1 MKLLK
6 IIAVMILLGVA
17 PALADVTNSGA
28 TTNTQTNTSGSNTT
42 ISGGYAAETTNTYQ
56 SGSSNNTTTNNDT
69 TNTTNNKST
78 IPVPSAG
85 APSMSAY
92 SQDVCA
98 VGRSGGLQLPGVG
111 VSGGSTARD
120 MNCERMKLS
129 KLLNDYG
136 MKVAAVAIL
145 CQDPRVF
152 EAMEQAGT
160 PCPFEG
166 KIGKDAKAQWDKYD
180 IERPDYDKYV
190 EKMDDRLKIDERI
203 MKDEGILEEN
213 ESLKTNIKQVVK
225 ENKNLEKDIKKL
237 QKTQAKLLK
246 EAEEKLRLAEE
257 AMKELEEAKAK
268 AEEAESLLPEPVK
281 VEKLEPVE
289 GFEEKKQST
298 SVNVHESMTTNLK
311 AEETPIPEE
320 PVNNNNGP
328 EEAIIIPLPKPVIV
342 EEVEEEEFN
351 SSGK

>member
-1 MKLLK
+1 MLNR
-6 IIAVMILLGVA
+6 IMSAIAVMAIVIFA
-17 PALADVTNSGA
+17 STTLADVTNSGT
-28 TTNTQTNTSGSNTT
+28 TTNSQTNTSGSNTT

-69 TNTTNNKST
+69 TNTTNNNST

-92 SQDVCA
+92 SQDICA
-98 VGRSGGLQLPGVG
+98 VGKSGGIQLPGVG
-111 VSGGSTARD
+111 LSGGATTRD

-136 MKVAAVAIL
+136 MKVAAVAML

-166 KIGKDAKAQWDKYD
+166 KIGKDAKAQWNKYD

-203 MKDEGILEEN
+203 AKEEGIIGEN
-213 ESLKTNIKQVVK
+213 ESLKTNIKSIAK
-225 ENKNLEKDIKKL
+225 ENKKLEKTIKEL
-237 QKTQAKLLK
+237 IQMNEQLLK
-246 EAEEKLRLAEE
+246 D
-257 AMKELEEAKAK
+257 
-268 AEEAESLLPEPVK
+268 AESLMPAEVTVEELPAVHDEFGDK
-281 VEKLEPVE
+281 VIVPPAKPHVDNE
-289 GFEEKKQST
+289 GFEEKKSQD
-298 SVNVHESMTTNLK
+298 
-311 AEETPIPEE
+311 
-320 PVNNNNGP
+320 
-328 EEAIIIPLPKPVIV
+328 
-342 EEVEEEEFN
+342 
-351 SSGK
+351 

>member
-1 MKLLK
+1 MSA
-6 IIAVMILLGVA
+6 IAVMAIVIFA
-17 PALADVTNSGA
+17 STTLADVTNSGT
-28 TTNTQTNTSGSNTT
+28 TTNSQTNTSGSNTT

-69 TNTTNNKST
+69 TNTTNNNST

-92 SQDVCA
+92 SQDICA
-98 VGRSGGLQLPGVG
+98 VGKSGGIQLPGVG
-111 VSGGSTARD
+111 LSGGATTRD

-136 MKVAAVAIL
+136 MKVAAVAML

-166 KIGKDAKAQWDKYD
+166 KIGKDAKAQWNKYD

-203 MKDEGILEEN
+203 AKDEGIIGEN
-213 ESLKTNIKQVVK
+213 ESLKTNIKSIAK
-225 ENKNLEKDIKKL
+225 ENKKLEKTIKEL
-237 QKTQAKLLK
+237 IQMNEQLLK
-246 EAEEKLRLAEE
+246 D
-257 AMKELEEAKAK
+257 
-268 AEEAESLLPEPVK
+268 AESLMPAEVTVEELPAVHDEFGDK
-281 VEKLEPVE
+281 VIVPPAKPHVDNE
-289 GFEEKKQST
+289 GFEEKKSQD
-298 SVNVHESMTTNLK
+298 
-311 AEETPIPEE
+311 
-320 PVNNNNGP
+320 
-328 EEAIIIPLPKPVIV
+328 
-342 EEVEEEEFN
+342 
-351 SSGK
+351 

>member
-1 MKLLK
+1 MSLKQIIETVGIVGMAALFCWFLLMS
-6 IIAVMILLGVA
+6 ATSMNRA
-17 PALADVTNSGA
+17 YADVTNSGA

-42 ISGGYAAETTNTYQ
+42 ISGGYASESTTTYS
-56 SGSSNNTTTNNDT
+56 SGSSSNTTTNNDT

-111 VSGGSTARD
+111 LSGGSTARD

-145 CQDPRVF
+145 CQDERVF

-166 KIGKDAKAQWDKYD
+166 RIGKDAKAQWEKYD

-190 EKMDDRLKIDERI
+190 EKMDTRLEVDERI
-203 MKDEGILEEN
+203 MKEEGILEEN
-213 ESLKTNIKQVVK
+213 ETLKTNIKQVA
-225 ENKNLEKDIKKL
+225 KDNKKL
-237 QKTQAKLLK
+237 QKEIEKLQKMQAELLAA
-246 EAEEKLRLAEE
+246 AEEE
-257 AMKELEEAKAK
+257 ASKTEKMILPMKK
-268 AEEAESLLPEPVK
+268 PK
-281 VEKLEPVE
+281 VEVVTPEVHTDDTDEQAWNELDETTQEIEVEVLEPTVE
-289 GFEEKKQST
+289 T
-298 SVNVHESMTTNLK
+298 
-311 AEETPIPEE
+311 
-320 PVNNNNGP
+320 
-328 EEAIIIPLPKPVIV
+328 
-342 EEVEEEEFN
+342 EFN
-351 SSGK
+351 SDGK

>member
-1 MKLLK
+1 MDKGK
-6 IIAVMILLGVA
+6 IIGSVGIVLMWSLFCWFVLMGAEGLNRA
-17 PALADVTNSGA
+17 YADVTNSGA

-78 IPVPSAG
+78 IPVPSAS
-85 APSMSAY
+85 APGMSAY

-111 VSGGSTARD
+111 LTGGATARD

-166 KIGKDAKAQWDKYD
+166 KIGKDAMDQWNKYD
-180 IERPDYDKYV
+180 VERPDYKQYV
-190 EKMDDRLKIDERI
+190 DKMDTRLEIDERI
-203 MKDEGILEEN
+203 MKEEGILEEN
-213 ESLKTNIKQVVK
+213 ATLKTNIKQVA
-225 ENKNLEKDIKKL
+225 KDNKKL
-237 QKTQAKLLK
+237 QKEIEKLQKMQAELLAA
-246 EAEEKLRLAEE
+246 AEEE
-257 AMKELEEAKAK
+257 ASKTEKMILPKKKPSMKA
-268 AEEAESLLPEPVK
+268 SFSVK
-281 VEKLEPVE
+281 VFP
-289 GFEEKKQST
+289 
-298 SVNVHESMTTNLK
+298 
-311 AEETPIPEE
+311 
-320 PVNNNNGP
+320 
-328 EEAIIIPLPKPVIV
+328 
-342 EEVEEEEFN
+342 
-351 SSGK
+351 